1 MPGVRV
7 TRGFLDLLLLLFA
20 CATFAAAADNPQALE
35 REFQSAVADYDAGR
49 YPDAASKLQHL
60 VRVAPETFEVHE
72 LLGMVYSA
80 QHDDAKAVE
89 QLQRAVHLKPTSV
102 PARTNLAATLT
113 RLGKLAP
120 AEEQFRKAVGLDP
133 RSFDTNHNLG
143 EFFIQRGNLVE
154 AITWLQR
161 AQHIRATYDNGYDLT
176 LAYLELGRL
185 NDARQS
191 ARDLL
196 QQKDTAEL

>member
-102 PARTNLAATLT
+102 PARS
-113 RLGKLAP
+113 KLAP